1 MAPIQHLG
9 NIDKRKRA
17 SQQVAFGFF
26 SFLSYLVVVILFV
39 ILGFIILKGASVIS
53 WDFLTQAPQE
63 GMTSG
68 GIFPAIVGTLYLVI
82 GSSLISF
89 PIGIMSGIYMNEYA
103 TNGKLILSLIHI

>member
-1 MAPIQHLG
+1 MLGAVLFLITLGLSIAVEYISSKRKLIKDMAPIQHLG

-68 GIFPAIVGTLYLVI
+68 GIFR
-82 GSSLISF
+82 
-89 PIGIMSGIYMNEYA
+89 
-103 TNGKLILSLIHI
+103 LS

>member
-68 GIFPAIVGTLYLVI
+68 GIFPAIVGTLYLAV
-82 GSSLISF
+82 SYTHLTL
-89 PIGIMSGIYMNEYA
+89 PTMR
-103 TNGKLILSLIHI
+103 

>member
-39 ILGFIILKGASVIS
+39 ILGFNNPNVIKSLKSV
-53 WDFLTQAPQE
+53 
-63 GMTSG
+63 
-68 GIFPAIVGTLYLVI
+68 
-82 GSSLISF
+82 
-89 PIGIMSGIYMNEYA
+89 
-103 TNGKLILSLIHI
+103 

>member
-39 ILGFIILKGASVIS
+39 ILGFIILKGGER
-53 WDFLTQAPQE
+53 DQLGFPD
-63 GMTSG
+63 TSTPRG
-68 GIFPAIVGTLYLVI
+68 HDLRGIFPAIVGTLLF
-82 GSSLISF
+82 SDR
-89 PIGIMSGIYMNEYA
+89 
-103 TNGKLILSLIHI
+103 K

>member
-1 MAPIQHLG
+1 
-9 NIDKRKRA
+9 
-17 SQQVAFGFF
+17 
-26 SFLSYLVVVILFV
+26 
-39 ILGFIILKGASVIS
+39 VIS

-103 TNGKLILSLIHI
+103 TNGKLIRFGLSRGFEMNAITRCLHVEEEDFT

>member
-39 ILGFIILKGASVIS
+39 ILGFIILKLGFPDTSTPRGHDLRG
-53 WDFLTQAPQE
+53 DF
-63 GMTSG
+63 SG
-68 GIFPAIVGTLYLVI
+68 YRRYTLF
-82 GSSLISF
+82 SDR
-89 PIGIMSGIYMNEYA
+89 
-103 TNGKLILSLIHI
+103 K

>member
-39 ILGFIILKGASVIS
+39 ILGFIILKERA
-53 WDFLTQAPQE
+53 
-63 GMTSG
+63 
-68 GIFPAIVGTLYLVI
+68 
-82 GSSLISF
+82 
-89 PIGIMSGIYMNEYA
+89 
-103 TNGKLILSLIHI
+103 